1 MNRSI
6 LLLAATA
13 VAGAALALPASAA
26 PPKPI
31 TGTVAVNDPTPDP
44 TGGNIASPANGVC
57 AGLLPAE
64 GGAPVTFPSGGK
76 LKVDI
81 SGFQGD
87 WGLAIRDSSGKF
99 LAGDDVNPPAVEVVA
114 TKLKKGGKY
123 TLQACNLGGTP
134 LATLKYTFTPS

>member
-1 MNRSI
+1 MSRSI
-6 LLLAATA
+6 LFLAATA
-13 VAGAALALPASAA
+13 VVGAVAAMPASAA

-31 TGTVAVNDPTPDP
+31 TGTVAVTDPTPDP
-44 TGGNIASPANGVC
+44 TAGAVASPAGGIC
-57 AGLLPAE
+57 SGTLPAE
-64 GGAPVTFPSGGK
+64 AGASVTFPSAGK

-99 LAGDDVNPPAVEVVA
+99 LAGDDVNPPAVEVVS

-123 TLQACNLGGTP
+123 ILQACNLTGTP
-134 LATLKYTFTPS
+134 LATMKYTFTPG